1 MKKSVLAWYA
11 YDLSLSI
18 DTINASYNEEA
29 HTLLM
34 KKQNTVQMPGS
45 ISDADADI
53 WHVLVD
59 NWLQNVYPWIIS
71 YAQSGHG
78 LLIWILM
85 SFITIHSSL
94 VWTGVMEAVIL

>member
-1 MKKSVLAWYA
+1 MKKSVLAWYV

-53 WHVLVD
+53 
-59 NWLQNVYPWIIS
+59 
-71 YAQSGHG
+71 
-78 LLIWILM
+78 
-85 SFITIHSSL
+85 
-94 VWTGVMEAVIL
+94 